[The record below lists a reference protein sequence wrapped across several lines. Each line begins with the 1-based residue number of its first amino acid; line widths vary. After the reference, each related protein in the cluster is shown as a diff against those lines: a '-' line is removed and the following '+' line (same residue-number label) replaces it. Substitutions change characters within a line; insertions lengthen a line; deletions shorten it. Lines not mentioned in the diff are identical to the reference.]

1 MGLEA
6 YHQHHAERVIA
17 RIREVS
23 ETSPFYKR
31 LLRRVMRDITGGQY
45 GALAALVEKVP
56 FTVKDDLRRN
66 FPYGFLTANRADIVA
81 YHESSGTT
89 GGSIHGS
96 RSMSLRTRRD
106 VERDSRRRLP
116 PHLRDGAGKTAV
128 VNLPFAL
135 TSSATSFYLALREA
149 GYMTVAAD
157 QGQLL
162 SSHTRVAD
170 LVRSLG
176 ANLLVTSDPLL
187 LRDIAL
193 FDTGVDILRDSA
205 LEAVLCVG
213 VPLSQR
219 RRGWIEQTFGVKVH
233 GYYGLT
239 EFGAVG
245 VPDGDGRIYVHD
257 DFFVELHNPKDP
269 GAPNGELVIW
279 DLAAQGSPLLRYQT
293 GDVGAIELGRDP
305 QGAPRL
311 YLEVLGRVSEA
322 VFDGRNF
329 LMPTT
334 FQDLLVDL
342 ANVSPV
348 HRVTVSGESV
358 EAMRITL
365 DVQLYDIADDAAM
378 GEIAA
383 RAKAETEIPVAVRA
397 HKFGELFPALYGQ
410 DIYRTTQATKSL
422 AFHDE
427 RRGEWVV
434 TY

>member
-1 MGLEA
+1 MNIES
-6 YHQHHAERVIA
+6 YKQHHAERVIA
-17 RIREVS
+17 RIQAVS
-23 ETSPFYKR
+23 EASPYYKR
-31 LLRRVMRDITGGQY
+31 LLRRVVREIAGGQCV
-45 GALAALVEKVP
+45 ALAELIEKIP

-66 FPYGFLTANRADIVA
+66 FPYGFLATDRADIIA

-89 GGSIHGS
+89 AGSIHGS
-96 RSMSLRTRRD
+96 RAMSLRTRQD
-106 VERDSRRRLP
+106 IERDSRRRLP
-116 PHLRDGAGKTAV
+116 PHLGDGAGKTAI

-135 TSSATSFYLALREA
+135 TSSATSFYTALRDA

-162 SSHTRVAD
+162 SSYTRVAD

-193 FDTGVDILRDSA
+193 FDTGVDILRDST
-205 LEAVLCVG
+205 LEAILCVG
-213 VPLSQR
+213 VPLSR
-219 RRGWIEQTFGVKVH
+219 RRRDWIERSFGIKVY

-245 VPDGDGRIYVHD
+245 VPDGHGGIYVHD
-257 DFFVELHNPKDP
+257 DFFVELHNSKKA
-269 GAPNGELVIW
+269 GVLAGELVIW
-279 DLAAQGSPLLRYQT
+279 DLASQGSPLLRYQT
-293 GDVGAIELGRDP
+293 GDVGAIEPGVDA

-311 YLEVLGRVSEA
+311 YLEVLGRASEA
-322 VFDGRNF
+322 VFDGVNF

-348 HRVTVSGESV
+348 HRITVSGEST

-365 DVQLYDIADDAAM
+365 DVQLYDIADDSAVA
-378 GEIAA
+378 ELDE
-383 RAKAETEIPVAVRA
+383 RAKAETEIPVSVRA
-397 HKFGELFPALYGQ
+397 HKFGELFPALYDQ
-410 DIYRTTQATKSL
+410 NIYRSTQTTKSL

>member
-1 MGLEA
+1 MDLQA
-6 YHQHHAERVIA
+6 YQQHHAERVIA
-17 RIREVS
+17 RMQAVAES
-23 ETSPFYKR
+23 SPFYKR
-31 LLRRVMRDITGGQY
+31 LLRRVMREIPEKRY
-45 GALAALVEKVP
+45 GSLAELIEKVP
-56 FTVKDDLRRN
+56 FTQKDDLRRN
-66 FPYGFLTANRADIVA
+66 FPYGFLAADRADIVA

-106 VERDSRRRLP
+106 IERDGFRRLP
-116 PHLRDGAGKTAV
+116 PHLGNGAGKTAI

-135 TSSATSFYLALREA
+135 TSSAMSFYVALREA

-170 LVRSLG
+170 LVRSLE

-193 FDTGVDILRDSA
+193 FDTGTDVLRDGT
-205 LEAVLCVG
+205 LEAILCVG

-219 RRGWIEQTFGVKVH
+219 RRDWVERSFGIKVY

-245 VPDGDGRIYVHD
+245 VPDGDGRIHVHD
-257 DFFVELHNPKDP
+257 DFFVELRNPKDP
-269 GAPNGELVIW
+269 TAPNGELVIW
-279 DLAAQGSPLLRYQT
+279 DLASQGSPLLRYQT
-293 GDVGAIELGRDP
+293 GDVGAIEFGRDA

-311 YLEVLGRVSEA
+311 YLEVLGRASEA
-322 VFDGRNF
+322 VFDGVNF

-342 ANVSPV
+342 ANVSPI
-348 HRVTVSGESV
+348 HRVTVSGEST

-365 DVQLYDIADDAAM
+365 DVQLYDIDDQSAVAAL
-378 GEIAA
+378 EA
-383 RAKAETEIPVAVRA
+383 RAKAETEIPVTVRT
-397 HKFGELFPALYGQ
+397 HKFGALFPALYGQ

-422 AFHDE
+422 SFHDE

>member
-1 MGLEA
+1 MRE
-6 YHQHHAERVIA
+6 IA
-17 RIREVS
+17 
-23 ETSPFYKR
+23 
-31 LLRRVMRDITGGQY
+31 GGQFES
-45 GALAALVEKVP
+45 LSELIEKIP
-56 FTVKDDLRRN
+56 FTLKDDLRRN
-66 FPYGFLTANRADIVA
+66 FPYGFLAANRADIVA

-96 RSMSLRTRRD
+96 RSMSLRTRQD
-106 VERDSRRRLP
+106 VERDSCRRLP
-116 PHLRDGAGKTAV
+116 PHLDHGAGKTAII
-128 VNLPFAL
+128 NLPFAL

-162 SSHTRVAD
+162 SSYTRVAD
-170 LVRSLG
+170 LVRSLE

-193 FDTGVDILRDSA
+193 FDTGTDILRGSA
-205 LEAVLCVG
+205 LEAIFCVG
-213 VPLSQR
+213 VPLSR
-219 RRGWIEQTFGVKVH
+219 RRRDWIERTFGVRVY

-245 VPDGDGRIYVHD
+245 VPDGNGRTYVHD
-257 DFFVELHNPKDP
+257 DFFIELNNPKDP
-269 GAPNGELVIW
+269 SAPNGELVIW
-279 DLAAQGSPLLRYQT
+279 DLAAEGSPLLRYQT
-293 GDVGAIELGRDP
+293 GDVGAVELGRDAL
-305 QGAPRL
+305 GAPRL

-322 VFDGRNF
+322 VFDGLNF

-342 ANVSPV
+342 ANVSPI
-348 HRVTVSGESV
+348 HRVAVSGEST

-365 DVQLYDIADDAAM
+365 DVQLYDADDQSAVADLD
-378 GEIAA
+378 A
-383 RAKAETEIPVAVRA
+383 RAKTATEIPVAVRA

-422 AFHDE
+422 SFHDE